1 MSSQMVTAPARRVA
15 HGWPAA
21 LVLAGAMFLVLFDS
35 LAVATALPVIGAE
48 LGLSTARL
56 QWVVTLYSLS
66 IGGFLVLGGRV
77 CDLWGWR
84 RLIVASLALTAA
96 GLLLSGAATALAPL
110 LLGRVI
116 QGLGAAF
123 AIPATL
129 ASAATLFPD
138 EPWRSRVFAIVAAGA
153 NTAGV
158 AGAVGG
164 GLITSYLGWRWVFL
178 VVAPV
183 ALLAAVAALL
193 LLPADQLPSGRRE
206 RLDLVGAVLATGGLL
221 AVIFGASRIGEVGPG
236 PADISMVLLGVLLLG
251 ALVRRERRVQHP
263 LIKPAVV
270 RSPRLIASCLAFGA
284 HSAAYA
290 AVVVVGS
297 LQLQD
302 TYRLSAAEAGLVLAP
317 VLVGALVSAAL
328 AGSLVRRFGS
338 RRVVAVALLLG
349 SVTLALVA
357 LSARGSLAL
366 LVVCLAAWGL
376 TAGPIYVGL
385 TRECVGDAAP
395 EDRGMASALFE
406 STTHIGG
413 AISIAVY
420 LTMISAGAAYAT
432 TQLVGAAVAGAAVFT
447 TLLIMP
453 TYRAD

>member
-270 RSPRLIASCLAFGA
+270 RSPRLIASCLATPGDRPPSPA
-284 HSAAYA
+284 
-290 AVVVVGS
+290 
-297 LQLQD
+297 
-302 TYRLSAAEAGLVLAP
+302 T
-317 VLVGALVSAAL
+317 AAL
-328 AGSLVRRFGS
+328 IDAI
-338 RRVVAVALLLG
+338 LG
-349 SVTLALVA
+349 TATSPG
-357 LSARGSLAL
+357 RG
-366 LVVCLAAWGL
+366 
-376 TAGPIYVGL
+376 
-385 TRECVGDAAP
+385 E
-395 EDRGMASALFE
+395 
-406 STTHIGG
+406 
-413 AISIAVY
+413 
-420 LTMISAGAAYAT
+420 
-432 TQLVGAAVAGAAVFT
+432 
-447 TLLIMP
+447 
-453 TYRAD
+453 

>member
-1 MSSQMVTAPARRVA
+1 IN
-15 HGWPAA
+15 HIGGA
-21 LVLAGAMFLVLFDS
+21 LD
-35 LAVATALPVIGAE
+35 I
-48 LGLSTARL
+48 TARGTGSL
-56 QWVVTLYSLS
+56 VAVVT
-66 IGGFLVLGGRV
+66 
-77 CDLWGWR
+77 
-84 RLIVASLALTAA
+84 
-96 GLLLSGAATALAPL
+96 
-110 LLGRVI
+110 
-116 QGLGAAF
+116 
-123 AIPATL
+123 
-129 ASAATLFPD
+129 
-138 EPWRSRVFAIVAAGA
+138 
-153 NTAGV
+153 
-158 AGAVGG
+158 
-164 GLITSYLGWRWVFL
+164 
-178 VVAPV
+178 
-183 ALLAAVAALL
+183 
-193 LLPADQLPSGRRE
+193 
-206 RLDLVGAVLATGGLL
+206 
-221 AVIFGASRIGEVGPG
+221 
-236 PADISMVLLGVLLLG
+236 
-251 ALVRRERRVQHP
+251 
-263 LIKPAVV
+263 
-270 RSPRLIASCLAFGA
+270 PRLIASCLAFGA

>member
-1 MSSQMVTAPARRVA
+1 MASRTATATARPVT

-35 LAVATALPVIGAE
+35 LAVATALPAIGAE
-48 LGLSTARL
+48 LDLSTARL

-96 GLLLSGAATALAPL
+96 GLVLSGVATAMVAL
-110 LLGRVI
+110 LLGRVL
-116 QGLGAAF
+116 QGVGAAF

-138 EPWRSRVFAIVAAGA
+138 EPWRSRVFAIVAAAA

-164 GLITSYLGWRWVFL
+164 GLITSYLGWRWIFL

-183 ALLAAVAALL
+183 AVLAAGAALFV
-193 LLPADQLPSGRRE
+193 LPADDLTSRRPD
-206 RLDLVGAVLATGGLL
+206 RLDLVGAALATGGLL
-221 AVIFGASRIGEVGPG
+221 AVIFGASRIGEVGPSAAG
-236 PADISMVLLGVLLLG
+236 IATLLTGVLMLA
-251 ALVRRERRVQHP
+251 ALVRWERRVPEP

-270 RSPRLIASCLAFGA
+270 RSPRLVASCLAFGA
-284 HSAAYA
+284 HSATYA

-297 LQLQD
+297 LRLQD
-302 TYRLSAAEAGLVLAP
+302 SYGLSAAQAGLALAP
-317 VLVGALVSAAL
+317 VLLGSLVSAAL
-328 AGSLVRRFGS
+328 ASSLVRRYGS
-338 RRVVAVALLLG
+338 RLVVAVALLLG
-349 SVTLALVA
+349 SGALTLVA
-357 LSARGSLAL
+357 LTGGSLAL
-366 LVVCLAAWGL
+366 LVACLAAWGL
-376 TAGPIYVGL
+376 TAGPIYVAL

-395 EDRGMASALFE
+395 ADRGMASALFE
-406 STTHIGG
+406 STSHIGG
-413 AISIAVY
+413 AISIAVF
-420 LTMISAGAAYAT
+420 LTMISAGAAYGT
-432 TQLVGAAVAGAAVFT
+432 TQLVGAAIAGAAVFT
-447 TLLIMP
+447 TILVMP
-453 TYRAD
+453 ASH